1 MHSASHYT
9 PYRHFG
15 VHGKVKTT
23 ILRGSVIMENG
34 EYFGRTGE
42 GRFIEQN

>member
-1 MHSASHYT
+1 MKARAMM
-9 PYRHFG
+9 PAVMRAMG
-15 VHGKVKTT
+15 GKVKTT

>member
-15 VHGKVKTT
+15 VRGKVKTT
-23 ILRGSVIMENG
+23 ILRGRVIMENG
-34 EYFGRTGE
+34 EYYGQPGE